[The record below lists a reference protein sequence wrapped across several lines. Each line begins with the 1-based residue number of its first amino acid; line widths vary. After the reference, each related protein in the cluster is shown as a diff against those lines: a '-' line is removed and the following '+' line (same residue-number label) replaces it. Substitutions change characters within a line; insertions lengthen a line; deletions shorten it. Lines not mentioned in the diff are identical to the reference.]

1 MGNIVAKKVI
11 AGVIAGLMIFSS
23 GTVIG
28 NAASLNSPSV
38 TSADFGIGKGI
49 KWPSQVNA
57 PYVDMVDYYTAAG
70 VGINGAPKLKKF
82 YDDTGVKFFNVGFIQ
97 SLGSVSNGK
106 VDWGWGGY
114 RVLSEKAPDDSQYK
128 GIKQSMKEIRDI
140 GGDVAISFGG
150 LNGVAL
156 WQTSQDVDVLANTYI
171 EIIQGYGAT
180 RIDLDV
186 EGGAQNKALN
196 VTNAKAIKKAQL
208 ATGVEVV
215 LTVPVLP
222 DGLTH
227 EGLGV
232 LEAYL
237 ANGVDL
243 VCINIMTMCYGS
255 GVLLPGENYGT
266 ASLRAVDSLKDQLKT
281 YYTKFAGKTLT
292 NEEAYAKIGTTVSVG
307 FEGSAHPI
315 FTKEWSKLVVDH
327 AIQNK
332 IGMSSFWSINRDS
345 TIQKNQGIYAPYEHT
360 KEFKRFGSLTPGPG
374 PGGNNAPNITG
385 VESKTIKLGDYY
397 NPLYLAKAKDV
408 EDGDLSSKIVVSGS
422 VNTKVVGAYDITY
435 KVADSKGLETA
446 KKITITVKEVVDPT
460 GEAYSSTKI
469 YLAGNK
475 VVYNGILYEAQWW
488 TTGEKPGEASVWKKI
503 GGGENIGGGATAQD
517 LEKVAAKYNSK
528 KGDTLFDEV
537 YDYNVDN
544 IIDIFDIVIIGKRM

>member
-1 MGNIVAKKVI
+1 MGNASVKKII
-11 AGVIAGLMIFSS
+11 ASVVAGLMMLST
-23 GTVIG
+23 GTVISKP
-28 NAASLNSPSV
+28 AVLNSSDDRG
-38 TSADFGIGKGI
+38 ADFGAGKGI

-70 VGINGAPKLKKF
+70 VGINGAPKIKKF
-82 YDDTGVKFFNVGFIQ
+82 YDDTGVKFYNVGFIQ

-114 RVLSEKAPDDSQYK
+114 RVLSEKAPTDAQYM
-128 GIKQSMKEIRDI
+128 GIKQSIKEIRDI

-156 WQTSQDVDVLANTYI
+156 WQSTQDVDVLANTYI

-186 EGGAQNKALN
+186 EGGAQNKAQN
-196 VTNAKAIKKAQL
+196 IINAKAIKKARD
-208 ATGVEVV
+208 ATGVDVV
-215 LTVPVLP
+215 LTLPVLP
-222 DGLTH
+222 DGLTY

-243 VCINIMTMCYGS
+243 VCVNIMTMCYGT

-281 YYTKFAGKTLT
+281 YYSKYAGKTLT

-307 FEGSAHPI
+307 YESSTDPI
-315 FTKEWSKLVVDH
+315 FTKDWSKLVVDH

-332 IGMSSFWSINRDS
+332 IGMTSFWSINRDS

-360 KEFKRFGSLTPGPG
+360 TEFKRFGSLIPG
-374 PGGNNAPNITG
+374 PGGNNAPTITG
-385 VESKTIKLGDYY
+385 VESKTIKLGDYF
-397 NPLYLAKAKDV
+397 NPLYLVKATDV

-422 VNTKVVGAYDITY
+422 VNTKVVGDYDITY
-435 KVADSKGLETA
+435 KVCDSKGLETT
-446 KKITITVKEVVDPT
+446 KKITITVKEVLDP
-460 GEAYSSTKI
+460 S
-469 YLAGNK
+469 
-475 VVYNGILYEAQWW
+475 
-488 TTGEKPGEASVWKKI
+488 
-503 GGGENIGGGATAQD
+503 
-517 LEKVAAKYNSK
+517 
-528 KGDTLFDEV
+528 GDA
-537 YDYNVDN
+537 
-544 IIDIFDIVIIGKRM
+544 